1 MTLAELGVSWT
12 LNGTHRARAD
22 YLLARSKLGVFE
34 ALDTPDTYGTARET
48 DNTMDTSQKLKSK
61 YPYFNILT
69 SQEI

>member
-34 ALDTPDTYGTARET
+34 ALDTPDTYGTAKQRNRQH
-48 DNTMDTSQKLKSK
+48 DG
-61 YPYFNILT
+61 YFA
-69 SQEI
+69 EIKI